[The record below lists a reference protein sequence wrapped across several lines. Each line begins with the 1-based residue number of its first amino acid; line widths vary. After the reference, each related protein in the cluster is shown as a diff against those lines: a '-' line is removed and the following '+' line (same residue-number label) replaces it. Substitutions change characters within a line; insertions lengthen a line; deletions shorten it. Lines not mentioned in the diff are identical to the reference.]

1 MNAKEKAQ
9 ELIDKYC
16 SKHWERKNGSIII
29 DLVTSKQCALIC
41 VDEFI
46 KCFSSF
52 NGMYDQDIFDSIRV
66 YWEEVKQEIEK
77 L

>member
-9 ELIDKYC
+9 KLIDKYC
-16 SKHWERKNGSIII
+16 SKHWEQKNGSIII

-41 VDEFI
+41 VDEI
-46 KCFSSF
+46 IIELKATAF
-52 NGMYDQDIFDSIRV
+52 NYDLEDLPLR
-66 YWEEVKQEIEK
+66 YWQEVKVEIEK